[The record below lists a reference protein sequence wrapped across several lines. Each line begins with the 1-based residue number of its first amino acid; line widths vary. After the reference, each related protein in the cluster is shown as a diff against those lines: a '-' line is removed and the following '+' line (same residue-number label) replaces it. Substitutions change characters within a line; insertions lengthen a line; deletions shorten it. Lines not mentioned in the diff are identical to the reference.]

1 MGNIVFENKKKKMQS
16 QTTYSNFN
24 FWVQEV
30 FSKVRDFFF
39 LQILKFRT
47 LIFLCSLKRS
57 LSIRKATLSIFH

>member
-30 FSKVRDFFF
+30 FSKVRDFCFSSNFEIPYTHFF
-39 LQILKFRT
+39 VLDEA
-47 LIFLCSLKRS
+47 
-57 LSIRKATLSIFH
+57 LSFY